1 MSSLDPWAKFFLA
14 IHPPYVHILHK
25 MSRVVV
31 VALRQ
36 QEARLRDQERKMK
49 EQEETH
55 LSQEKKLKA
64 RMDEE
69 RKALK
74 RREEEKAKEM
84 LRLEQVCH

>member
-1 MSSLDPWAKFFLA
+1 MKLFENGL
-14 IHPPYVHILHK
+14 YLYTLHILHK
-25 MSRVVV
+25 MSPAVV

-64 RMDEE
+64 KMDEE

>member
-1 MSSLDPWAKFFLA
+1 MKLFENSPRS
-14 IHPPYVHILHK
+14 YVHHK
-25 MSRVVV
+25 ITPVFA

-64 RMDEE
+64 KMDEE

-84 LRLEQVCH
+84 LRLEQVCP